1 MRFRNIFRVNKSK
14 VNGIKDSHILSLRR
28 NSPIFEIHSD
38 AFTDFWN
45 IHHRAIISVAVP
57 LVVIIVVAIGFS
69 SRGAVAKFS
78 PSDCLGGWYNT
89 DGAEGKPDLDE
100 KSKMVEFTEENSA
113 YLTKGKSGSI
123 FCSSFSGE
131 TPADKYPKTF
141 DLKISWAIN
150 DGSIYQKTES
160 SESVEEALESE
171 EEAQV
176 EIQESVDENVSNEE
190 PVVTEENIIEEP
202 VVEETPI
209 VEEVVTE
216 EAPAEVAPEETAPEV
231 PAEETP
237 VETTPEPEP
246 EPEPTPEPEP
256 EPEPTP
262 EPDAGIDGMGIRKIF
277 EKIVFAFD
285 ARKVFAEGEET
296 PVETTPEPEPEPEPE
311 PTPEPEPEII
321 VETTTKPEV
330 IVDPAPEPEVV
341 VEETEEVV
349 AEENPSTES
358 EEETVSSEQEVDPIL
373 DETNLDAKS
382 ENESNDEG
390 SFEEEKDKKDEEE
403 VEEDGSVSDEPLYE
417 VFINTGGED
426 WISVGTVGYDN
437 WKNYTISLPIYS
449 WQDVANLQIEI
460 RSLPTLDALPVVYLD
475 GMVLEVTYDDMT
487 SVPDFSPDFD
497 NDIIS
502 FDKTFED
509 NIRIIKI
516 IRPTGEAEVW
526 MTVMASGSVPMYQ
539 NLGEDRSKNLETTTS
554 TEEVIVGTNENSE
567 EFGVGGEEMDTETEQ
582 VAVLVDEEGQ
592 ELIVSEVI
600 DEEQKITET
609 EEEVVVSEEKTFDT
623 GLEST
628 GAVLEGVLD
637 SVEYNADLFIQ
648 GETTFDFMEE
658 ESSTTSS
665 EEVASSSNPLSIFS
679 KETLIRKS
687 GGMDEKG
694 EPLVWER
701 IVNSDLVSSDT
712 PLFYDGGVLF
722 WISKMGESMQIFDT
736 RSKTPS
742 STTLKSRDGNFEI
755 EYIGSGGD
763 VKVASLSI
771 DGIFNVR
778 VGDIQ

>member
-14 VNGIKDSHILSLRR
+14 INGIKDSHILSLRR

-38 AFTDFWN
+38 AFTEFWN
-45 IHHRAIISVAVP
+45 IHHRAIISVATP
-57 LVVIIVVAIGFS
+57 LIVIIVVAIGFS

-100 KSKMVEFTEENSA
+100 KSKMIEFTEENSA

-131 TPADKYPKTF
+131 IPADKYPKTF
-141 DLKISWAIN
+141 DLKISWVIN

-160 SESVEEALESE
+160 EESVKEALEVE
-171 EEAQV
+171 EEPQV
-176 EIQESVDENVSNEE
+176 EIKEVVDENTENEE
-190 PVVTEENIIEEP
+190 PVA
-202 VVEETPI
+202 EETP
-209 VEEVVTE
+209 VTEEVVTE
-216 EAPAEVAPEETAPEV
+216 EIPAEVAPEETTPEA

-237 VETTPEPEP
+237 VETVPEPTPEPAP
-246 EPEPTPEPEP
+246 EPEPTPETEP
-256 EPEPTP
+256 AP
-262 EPDAGIDGMGIRKIF
+262 EPDPVVDGMGIRKIF

-285 ARKVFAEGEET
+285 ARKVFAEGEEV
-296 PVETTPEPEPEPEPE
+296 PVEPAPEPAPEPE

-321 VETTTKPEV
+321 IETTTEPEV
-330 IVDPAPEPEVV
+330 VIDPAPEPEVV
-341 VEETEEVV
+341 PIEETEEDVT
-349 AEENPSTES
+349 EENTSIEPEEVSDPLLEEINIETE
-358 EEETVSSEQEVDPIL
+358 
-373 DETNLDAKS
+373 S
-382 ENESNDEG
+382 ENESVA
-390 SFEEEKDKKDEEE
+390 EEEKDRKDKEEE
-403 VEEDGSVSDEPLYE
+403 VEEDGSTSDEPLYE
-417 VFINTGGED
+417 VFINTGGEE
-426 WISVGTVGYDN
+426 WVSVGTVGYDN
-437 WKNYTISLPIYS
+437 WKNYTVSLPIYA

-475 GMVLEVTYDDMT
+475 GMVLEVTYDDMV

-497 NDIIS
+497 NDIVS

-539 NLGEDRSKNLETTTS
+539 DPREDESKSLETPTS
-554 TEEVIVGTNENSE
+554 TEELIVGTNENSE

-658 ESSTTSS
+658 DSSTTSS

>member
-14 VNGIKDSHILSLRR
+14 INDLKDSNILSLRK
-28 NSPIFEIHSD
+28 NGPIFEIHSD
-38 AFTDFWN
+38 AVSDFWN
-45 IHHRAIISVAVP
+45 LHHRAVISVAVP
-57 LVVIIVVAIGFS
+57 LVVIIVVAVGFS

-100 KSKMVEFTEENSA
+100 KSKITEFTEENSA
-113 YLTKGKSGSI
+113 YLTKGKSGSV

-131 TPADKYPKTF
+131 TPADKYPKSF

-160 SESVEEALESE
+160 SESVEEALEFE

-176 EIQESVDENVSNEE
+176 EIEESVDENVSNEE
-190 PVVTEENIIEEP
+190 PVA
-202 VVEETPI
+202 EETPVI
-209 VEEVVTE
+209 NEVTTE
-216 EAPAEVAPEETAPEV
+216 EIPAEVVPEETAPEA
-231 PAEETP
+231 PEEEAP

-246 EPEPTPEPEP
+246 EPTPEPDP

-285 ARKVFAEGEET
+285 AREVFAEGEEA
-296 PVETTPEPEPEPEPE
+296 PVETTPEPEPEPTPE
-311 PTPEPEPEII
+311 PDPEPEI
-321 VETTTKPEV
+321 VAETN
-330 IVDPAPEPEVV
+330 PEPEVV
-341 VEETEEVV
+341 TDPTPESEVTPVEETEEVV
-349 AEENPSTES
+349 VEENIP
-358 EEETVSSEQEVDPIL
+358 VEQEGANDPVLEEINA
-373 DETNLDAKS
+373 ETQS
-382 ENESNDEG
+382 ENETVA
-390 SFEEEKDKKDEEE
+390 EEEKDKKNKDED
-403 VEEDGSVSDEPLYE
+403 VEEDDSVSDEPLYE
-417 VFINTGGED
+417 VFINTGGEE
-426 WISVGTVGYDN
+426 WVSVGTVGYDN

-475 GMVLEVTYDDMT
+475 GMVLEVTYDDMI
-487 SVPDFSPDFD
+487 SVPDYSPDFD
-497 NDIIS
+497 NDVVS

-516 IRPTGEAEVW
+516 IRPTGETEVW
-526 MTVMASGSVPMYQ
+526 MTSMASGSVPLYQ
-539 NLGEDRSKNLETTTS
+539 NLEEDGYKNLDISTS
-554 TEEVIVGTNENSE
+554 TEDIIVGTNEILEE
-567 EFGVGGEEMDTETEQ
+567 EFGIGGEEMDTETEQ

-658 ESSTTSS
+658 SNSTSS
-665 EEVASSSNPLSIFS
+665 EEVASSSNSLSIFS

-701 IVNSDLVSSDT
+701 IVNSDLISTDT

-742 STTLKSRDGNFEI
+742 STTFKSKSGNFEI
-755 EYIGSGGD
+755 EYISGGGD